1 MNTNL
6 LAAIKRIITEQGES
20 IFDDTKRVNAYLS
33 DLAAK
38 EPKSQR
44 MTLVK
49 CLEYSFHIEL
59 KKVTILEERERCK
72 KRLAQKLHDEEGTD
86 VTICAD
92 SLDLLEAVLFGAEL
106 ETQPELSTTNAILAE
121 KEAEIARLKRELE
134 AAKAMPVLNVLTVPS
149 APPQDQFVPV
159 QQKVTISSPGIIK
172 EWVCEKCGDSNPD
185 SSSYCKG
192 CGSYRRNE
200 KSVVRVPKNSIPII
214 NNPRPIIRGGW
225 TCKICGDNNLAASSR
240 CKGCGSYR

>member
-1 MNTNL
+1 MNNTL
-6 LAAIKRIITEQGES
+6 LDTVKKLVSEKGIEIL
-20 IFDDTKRVNAYLS
+20 DDSKKVNAYLS

-44 MTLVK
+44 ITLIK

-59 KKVTILEERERCK
+59 KKVTIPEERERCK
-72 KRLAQKLHDEEGTD
+72 KLIAQKLHDEEATD
-86 VTICAD
+86 LAICAD

-106 ETQPELSTTNAILAE
+106 EAQSALNTMLAE

-134 AAKAMPVLNVLTVPS
+134 AAKAVPVMNTPPVPS
-149 APPQDQFVPV
+149 APPQDQFVPI
-159 QQKVTISSPGIIK
+159 QQKVIISSPGIIK

-200 KSVVRVPKNSIPII
+200 KNIVGIRNNHAPI
-214 NNPRPIIRGGW
+214 GKW
-225 TCKICGDNNLAASSR
+225 SCKICGDNNPATASI